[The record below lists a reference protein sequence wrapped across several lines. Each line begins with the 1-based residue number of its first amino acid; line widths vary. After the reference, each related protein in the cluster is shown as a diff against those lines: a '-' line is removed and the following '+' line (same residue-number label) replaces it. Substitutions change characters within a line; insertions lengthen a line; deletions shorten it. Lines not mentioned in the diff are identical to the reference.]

1 MLEAKTKIINNAGL
15 HARAASK
22 LVTLTS
28 SFNSSIKIGQE
39 KMVDGKSILSLM
51 MLAATKGTVLKLEIE
66 GRDEEQAMKA
76 IKTLINERFDE
87 AE

>member
-1 MLEAKTKIINNAGL
+1 MLQAKIEIINKAGL

-28 SFNSSIKIGQE
+28 SFSSTIKIGQE

-51 MLAATKGTVLKLEIE
+51 MLAATKGTVLQLEIE
-66 GRDEEQAMKA
+66 GRDEEQAMQA
-76 IKTLINERFDE
+76 IRILITDRFDE
-87 AE
+87 SE

>member
-1 MLEAKTKIINNAGL
+1 MLEAKAEIINNAGL

-22 LVTLTS
+22 LVTLTRSFS
-28 SFNSSIKIGQE
+28 STIIIGQE
-39 KMVDGKSILSLM
+39 KMLDGKSILSLM

>member
-1 MLEAKTKIINNAGL
+1 
-15 HARAASK
+15 
-22 LVTLTS
+22 
-28 SFNSSIKIGQE
+28 
-39 KMVDGKSILSLM
+39 M